1 MTSPL
6 QSKVQPQNGV
16 GCAFP
21 LYPVQKVC
29 AAALQLAPLIYAGIW
44 NSGYINKTIF
54 VVHTVSFSAMSNWRH
69 QGSFIGEK
77 VPDNGPFRDPFWTGM
92 GHIAPL
98 RDKSHTQ
105 TIYRWTTNIVQFVHA
120 KVWLRHCS
128 QRCHLRTA
136 ARQGWVCLSDTPCS
150 RCPRS
155 WSAAYS
161 PKLYKNVQLWV
172 SKRSNICRSHS

>member
-6 QSKVQPQNGV
+6 QSKAQPQNGV

-21 LYPVQKVC
+21 IYPVQNVC

-105 TIYRWTTNIVQFVHA
+105 TIHRWTKILYSLCIPRHDFITAVKGATSEQLRDRVGSVFPIYPVQGV
-120 KVWLRHCS
+120 C
-128 QRCHLRTA
+128 A
-136 ARQGWVCLSDTPCS
+136 AGLLLALLIYAGMWNSG
-150 RCPRS
+150 
-155 WSAAYS
+155 
-161 PKLYKNVQLWV
+161 
-172 SKRSNICRSHS
+172 